1 MLADGLDGLPVDTP
15 DGRCTVIVENPEILK
30 PGSTDRKSPLLIKIR
45 LEPGD
50 KTYTIK
56 AWAEYLAGL
65 NWERRLRE
73 IATWLGGSP
82 TSDVM
87 TIPPGKTPGEQT

>member
-1 MLADGLDGLPVDTP
+1 MLADGLDGLEVGPP
-15 DGRCTVIVENPEILK
+15 EGSRKIKVENPEILEL
-30 PGSTDRKSPLLIKIR
+30 GSTDRKSPLSIKIR

-56 AWAEYLAGL
+56 AWAELLVGPH
-65 NWERRLRE
+65 WERHRRE
-73 IATWLGGSP
+73 IATWLGGPP

-87 TIPPGKTPGEQT
+87 TIQLYETTGEQT